1 MNSQELIHPVNT
13 ATVKYIKNK
22 EEQRYKGEFIKLS
35 VISFVIALFNMIFYS
50 NKVLSLAL
58 IGIEVLV
65 LVFLLLNKK
74 YADYLIFY
82 IIFFVFSLE
91 FENFVGSA
99 QFFSIK
105 NTRVFGVNLGVWLA
119 IPLIGM
125 FILNFRNIEQKTKE
139 YKKFKSFSLLIIAL
153 LCLEGT
159 IGFFSILIDDN
170 NVGKLKGLW
179 SIFFGE
185 LYNFSFLPIFIISA
199 IYVILAYDKKHFWNI
214 QIGLQAILV
223 GCVFQR
229 IFTTIFGIQ
238 GEYGGN
244 SIALFSTVFAFAPF
258 LTILPFFC
266 NNLPFPKFTF
276 FVGVI
281 GIFADFANGSGGKG
295 IIITL
300 ILFFVVVIEMFKSRK
315 AIYQLLGIF
324 VMIAGGM
331 LIITVPRITTDGLL
345 QWKIYNVSRM
355 FDFGTNWLENLPHS
369 PRIRVAEFLNIFI
382 EFINKPL
389 YFFTGKG
396 FMGTIKDYSGLFVN
410 ATVSYDAFTDAE
422 WTIGSFYSMHEYA
435 SIFLT
440 FGLPGLIFTGK
451 YLLLVAKNYRHSA
464 WLIIGLY
471 WFVIYYG
478 FSFTIGVFGAVV
490 FFYSIV
496 ETDIRKLQET

>member
-1 MNSQELIHPVNT
+1 MTVQGIINPSTVT
-13 ATVKYIKNK
+13 ANYIKNK
-22 EEQRYKGEFIKLS
+22 EEQRRKREFIKLS
-35 VISFVIALFNMIFYS
+35 TISFVVALFNMIFYS
-50 NKVLSLAL
+50 NKILSLGL
-58 IGIEVLV
+58 ICIEVIV
-65 LVFLLLNKK
+65 LLFLLLNKK
-74 YADYLIFY
+74 YTDYLIFY
-82 IIFFVFSLE
+82 VIFFAFSLE
-91 FENFVGSA
+91 FENYVGSI

-105 NTRVFGVNLGVWLA
+105 NTRLFGINLGVWLA

-125 FILNFRNIEQKTKE
+125 FILNFHNIKQKTKE
-139 YKKFKSFSLLIIAL
+139 YKKYKSFSLLMIAL
-153 LCLEGT
+153 FCLEGAM
-159 IGFFSILIDDN
+159 GFFSILIDDN
-170 NVGKLKGLW
+170 NVEKLKGLW
-179 SIFFGE
+179 SAFFGE
-185 LYNFSFLPIFIISA
+185 LYNFSFLPVFIISA
-199 IYVILAYDKKHFWNI
+199 LYIILTYDKKNFRKI

-244 SIALFSTVFAFAPF
+244 SIALFSTVFTFAPF

-266 NNLPFPKFTF
+266 SKLPFPKFTF
-276 FVGVI
+276 FVGII
-281 GIFADFANGSGGKG
+281 GIFTEFANGSSGKG

-300 ILFFVVVIEMFKSRK
+300 ILFFVVVIEMFKNRK
-315 AIYQLLGIF
+315 AIYKLLGIF
-324 VMIAGGM
+324 VLIVGGM
-331 LIITVPRITTDGLL
+331 LIVIVPKITTDGLL
-345 QWKIYNVSRM
+345 QWKIYNVSRL

-396 FMGTIKDYSGLFVN
+396 FMGTIKDHSGLFVN

-422 WTIGSFYSMHEYA
+422 WNIESFYSMHEYA
-435 SIFLT
+435 SILLT
-440 FGLPGLIFTGK
+440 FGLPGLILTGK
-451 YLLLVAKNYRHSA
+451 YFFLAAKNYRNST

-478 FSFTIGVFGAVV
+478 FSFTIGVFGATV

-496 ETDIRKLQET
+496 ETDMRKLQET